1 MLQPAMNDYG
11 RPKNLYTFV
20 CTPVS
25 PERESRSSGM
35 FLYSFSL
42 EYLDE
47 LLTLDLG
54 VDPHTNYS
62 RGFMPSC

>member
-1 MLQPAMNDYG
+1 
-11 RPKNLYTFV
+11 
-20 CTPVS
+20 
-25 PERESRSSGM
+25 M